1 MELEK
6 DIEEVSP
13 ASPPDFKSEIIGIV
27 RSNLTPIL
35 MRNRLLDYHANDIA
49 SAMPELK
56 KEERSR
62 LFSILDA
69 ETLASIFEYSEDFF
83 EYIEQLNVKKRIQ
96 ILSCL
101 DIQTVVEQLNLMNRV
116 ERNMLIDLMDD
127 EVKKEVNLLCSFDED
142 EIGSKMTTN
151 YVSISAGLTV
161 RGAMKELIAQAA
173 DNDNISKIY
182 VLDDEDVLL
191 GAIDLKELII
201 ARDTTELDSIITTS
215 YPYVYAE
222 EQIDECLERIKA
234 YSEDSIPVLDS
245 SSRMMG
251 ILTAQVISELVEDEL
266 GDDYARLA
274 GLTTEEDLH
283 EPIFKSMSK
292 RIPWLAVLL
301 VLGMVVSGV
310 VGIFENVVAHLAII
324 VSFQSLVLGMAGN
337 AGTQSLAVTIRVLMD
352 EQVDRRQKLYL
363 IGKEARVGLL
373 NGFLLGICSFILVGL
388 YLFLLQGDTPMIAFS
403 VSACTGAALI
413 LSMFLSSIAGT
424 SIPMLFKKIGVD
436 PAVASGPLITTVNDL
451 VAVLSYYG
459 LSWLL
464 LIKLLQI

>member
-35 MRNRLLDYHANDIA
+35 MRNRLLDYHANDLA

-83 EYIEQLNVKKRIQ
+83 EYIEQLSVKKRIQ
-96 ILSCL
+96 VLSCL

-127 EVKKEVNLLCSFDED
+127 EVKKEVNMLCSFDEN

-151 YVSISAGLTV
+151 YISINSGLTV

-173 DNDNISKIY
+173 DNDNIYKIY
-182 VLDDEDVLL
+182 VLDENSVLL
-191 GAIDLKELII
+191 GAIDLKDLIM

-222 EQIDECLERIKA
+222 EQIDECLERIRG

-251 ILTAQVISELVEDEL
+251 ILTAQSISELVEDEL

-283 EPIFKSMSK
+283 EPIFKSISK

-301 VLGMVVSGV
+301 ALGMLVSGV
-310 VGIFENVVAHLAII
+310 VGIFEEVVSHLAVI

-352 EQVDRRQKLYL
+352 EQVDRKQKLYL

-373 NGFLLGICSFILVGL
+373 NGFLLGICSFVLVGL
-388 YLFLLQGDTPMIAFS
+388 YLFLLQGDTPMVAFS

-424 SIPMLFKKIGVD
+424 SIPMVFKKIGVD

-451 VAVLSYYG
+451 VAVISYYG

-464 LIKLLQI
+464 LINLLGL